1 MPEKRAIAV
10 AVILAGALAAP
21 ARGGSDPVSP
31 SPLEQAI
38 RRARDEVFPK
48 LVFIR
53 PVFDLSREG
62 QKIETSAT
70 GSGVII
76 SADGLVVTN
85 FHVAGTAKRLVCTLS
100 DRRRVTAELVG
111 ADAATDVALLRLRL
125 AELRLAEIPF
135 ARFGSETDLEA
146 GDFVM
151 ALGSPLGLTRSLSL
165 GVVSCRDR
173 YLPPMVV
180 SGHVPTGLFNTW
192 IQTDAAINPG
202 NSGGPLVD
210 LAGRI
215 VGINARGYRGAENLG
230 FSIPASVVAEV
241 VESLLASGRV
251 SRSRIGLTCQP
262 LKEMSGRFASEA
274 GGVLVSSVDAGS
286 PAAEAGI
293 EAGNIML
300 SYDGQPVSALFDED
314 MPAVARLMAGVPV
327 GKRIEVVVRRGEEV
341 RACLATTVEWQ
352 PPAEQDQE
360 LGEWGLTLRGL
371 TDRER
376 RERRLDDRGG
386 VLVTGVRAGGSAFL
400 ASPKLLA
407 GDVLLEID
415 GAPAE
420 AAERVRESL
429 ERAAE
434 GGAQAALLKV
444 KRGHG
449 ELLIALPFLA
459 SQPATEVEP

>member
-1 MPEKRAIAV
+1 MLETR
-10 AVILAGALAAP
+10 ALAAAVVLALVPGAAAGEGEGP
-21 ARGGSDPVSP
+21 AVPE
-31 SPLEQAI
+31 PLAQAI

-76 SADGLVVTN
+76 SAGGLVVTN
-85 FHVAGTAKRLVCTLS
+85 FHVAGTAKRLVCTLA

-111 ADAATDVALLRLRL
+111 ADAATDLALLRLRL
-125 AELRLAEIPF
+125 DELGLADIPF
-135 ARFGSETDLEA
+135 ARFGSENNLEA

-173 YLPPMVV
+173 FLPPMVV

-210 LAGRI
+210 LCGRI

-230 FSIPASVVAEV
+230 FAIPASVVAEV
-241 VESLLASGRV
+241 VESLLAHGRV
-251 SRSRIGLTCQP
+251 LRSRIGLAIQP
-262 LKEMSGRFASEA
+262 LKEMSGRLAGDA

-286 PAAEAGI
+286 PAAEADI
-293 EAGNIML
+293 EAGDVLL
-300 SYDGQPVSALFDED
+300 SYDGQPVSALFEED
-314 MPAVARLMAGVPV
+314 VPPVARLMAAVPA
-327 GKRIEVVVRRGEEV
+327 GKSIEVVVRRGDEV
-341 RACLATTVEWQ
+341 RACHVTTIEWQ

-376 RERRLDDRGG
+376 RERRLDERGG
-386 VLVTGVRAGGSAFL
+386 LLVTGVRAGGRAFL
-400 ASPKLLA
+400 ASPKLVA
-407 GDVLLEID
+407 GDVLLEAG
-415 GAPAE
+415 GAPA
-420 AAERVRESL
+420 ATADDVRESL
-429 ERAAE
+429 VRAAE
-434 GGAQAALLKV
+434 SGAAAALLKV
-444 KRGHG
+444 KRGHA
-449 ELLIALPFLA
+449 ELLIALPLLRNPPSA
-459 SQPATEVEP
+459 EVEP